1 MPCDH
6 LGPEEL
12 FAMAEEALRRHGL
25 GAERWSGAKFRHGEN
40 LDGGMW
46 ASVVMEAERRG
57 DQWIVTRLDRRK
69 ERLPESEIGLTMLT
83 SPES

>member
-6 LGPEEL
+6 LGPEEF
-12 FAMAEEALRRHGL
+12 FAMAEAALREQGI

-69 ERLPESEIGLTMLT
+69 ERLPDSETGLAMLT

>member
-6 LGPEEL
+6 LGPQE
-12 FAMAEEALRRHGL
+12 FFDMAEEALRKRGI
-25 GAERWSGAKFRHGEN
+25 GAERWSGARFRHGEN
-40 LDGGMW
+40 LDVGMW

-69 ERLPESEIGLTMLT
+69 ERLPESETGMTMIAE
-83 SPES
+83 PE

>member
-6 LGPEEL
+6 LGPQEF
-12 FAMAEEALRRHGL
+12 FAMAEEALRTRGI

-69 ERLPESEIGLTMLT
+69 ERLPESETGLAMIAE
-83 SPES
+83 PH

>member
-6 LGPEEL
+6 LGPEEI
-12 FAMAEEALRRHGL
+12 FAMAEEALRERGIDA
-25 GAERWSGAKFRHGEN
+25 GRWSGAKFRHGEN
-40 LDGGMW
+40 LEGGMW

-69 ERLPESEIGLTMLT
+69 ESLPESETGLAMLK